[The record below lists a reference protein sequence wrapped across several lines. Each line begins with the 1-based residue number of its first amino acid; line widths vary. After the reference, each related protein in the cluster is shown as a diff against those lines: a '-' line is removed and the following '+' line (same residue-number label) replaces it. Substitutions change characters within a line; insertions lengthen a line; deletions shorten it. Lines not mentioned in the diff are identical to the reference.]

1 MIQCKICSQNFSSDR
16 SLHAHLKKH
25 NITVAEYYT
34 KFFPRFNLLTG
45 EPMPF
50 KSKDEYFR
58 KDFSNPIE
66 LKQWLSQ
73 NKNKKEVKEYVIT
86 KLQER
91 VKQKNLEFAPC
102 HIDLELCGLPPLDV
116 YRKLFG
122 SYGKVCSALK
132 IKPTY
137 SKPFVKDFFKSDKV
151 YSDIKIF
158 IDTREQKPLTFKNSE
173 TLKLDFGD
181 YTTGGDFYSYT
192 YIDRKSE
199 PDFKSTLSVGLE
211 RFKRELERT
220 RQFKSFLFVLVESN
234 IEEINQ
240 NNNTGPH
247 KANMA
252 YIWHNTRKIIR
263 EYSDCCQFIFSG
275 NRKVSSYLVPR
286 LLRFGKSLWDC
297 DVQYYLDRKIN
308 S

>member
-1 MIQCKICSQNFSSDR
+1 MIECKICSEAFPSER

-34 KFFPRFNLLTG
+34 KFFPRYNLLTG

-50 KSKDEYFR
+50 KSKSEYFT
-58 KDFSNPIE
+58 KDFSNSAQMNEWIA
-66 LKQWLSQ
+66 K
-73 NKNKKEVKEYVIT
+73 NKNQKEVKAYIIN
-86 KLQER
+86 KLKNR
-91 VKQKNLEFAPC
+91 VKEKKLIAAPC
-102 HIDLELCGLPPLDV
+102 HIDLQLCGLPPLDV
-116 YRKLFG
+116 YRTFFG
-122 SYGKVCSALK
+122 SYGKVCSALG

-137 SKPFVKDFFKSDKV
+137 SKPMVKDFFKQNSI
-151 YSDIKIF
+151 YEQIKIF
-158 IDTREQKPLTFKNSE
+158 IDTREQKPLTFKNAE

-220 RQFKSFLFVLVESN
+220 RQFKSFLYILVESS
-234 IEEINQ
+234 IDDINQ

-263 EYSDCCQFIFSG
+263 DYSDCCQFIFSG
-275 NRKVSSYLVPR
+275 NRKASRFLIPR

-297 DVQYYLDRKIN
+297 DVQYYFDKRISL
-308 S
+308 